1 MVKTKLNVR
10 LDVVHAETLS
20 SAFATSTTLS
30 GASATIPAN
39 TGEVICFP
47 SAACHWNPV
56 GAATSSFTHAVAANE
71 PFVIPNNHIAT
82 AQIFG
87 DAGAMV
93 LTVVYMRGAGR
104 QDTSYTAQAR
114 PN

>member
-10 LDVVHAETLS
+10 LDVVHAETLAS
-20 SAFATSTTLS
+20 TFATTATLS
-30 GASATIPAN
+30 TASATIPAN
-39 TGEVICFP
+39 TGDVICFP

-56 GAATSSFTHAVAANE
+56 GAATSTFMHAVLANE
-71 PFVIPNNHIAT
+71 PFVIPNKDITT
-82 AQIFG
+82 AQIIG
-87 DAGAMV
+87 DAGAFV

-104 QDTSYTAQAR
+104 QDLSYTAQAR